1 MSEIVKIEIQA
12 DVDTAASNIAKVN
25 DELRI
30 TNEESDKTT
39 ESVSDMSDQIDDMT
53 GGAISKFK
61 SFKESVL
68 KVAKGF
74 FTLKGAIIASG
85 VGALALIIGSIAAAF
100 TQSEEGQNKYAKL
113 MGQIGVVTGNFLD
126 ILSDLGEKLLEP
138 QKLFK
143 DIADTLKNFVIK
155 QFQELSTG
163 VGLLASAFS
172 KFFDGNFKEAAGD
185 LAKGFTTI
193 NGAVNPIVVGT
204 KLLTKGIQNTI
215 KATKELIAEN
225 IKEIELAGRIAD
237 ARAAADI
244 AERALIVDRAT
255 ADKTRAELLEKAIDR
270 EKFTTSERIAFL
282 EEAGELEDKI
292 TQQEME
298 AAELRLNAMKMEN
311 LLTKSTKEE
320 KDAQAVLEAELINL
334 ETAKLNKQREVTS
347 QVIALRAEE
356 AAAFKAIRDQQ
367 LAEEKTIM
375 DEIDAIAAANFA
387 KATGYITKEA
397 ALKKVAEEAARQQAN
412 QTFANLSMLAGQG
425 STLGKAMA
433 VADATMSGISGVQ
446 NAYTTALSSPITAV
460 FPPYP
465 FIQAGIAAAF
475 SAKQIQSIVSVKTP
489 MPSSSA
495 GAGRSLAAAIP
506 SAPPSFNVVGQA
518 PENQLASAIAG
529 DENKPLKA
537 FVVSSEVSNQV
548 ALDRSIE
555 ETATLG

>member
-12 DVDTAASNIAKVN
+12 DVDAAASNISKVN
-25 DELRI
+25 EELRI

-68 KVAKGF
+68 KVSKGF
-74 FTLKGAIIASG
+74 FTLRGAIIASG
-85 VGALALIIGSIAAAF
+85 VGALALIIGSIATAF

-138 QKLFK
+138 KKLLT
-143 DIADTLKNFVIK
+143 DIADTIK
-155 QFQELSTG
+155 GYVMGQIERLGNGIGLLGSAFQKLFEGKFQE
-163 VGLLASAFS
+163 
-172 KFFDGNFKEAAGD
+172 AAED
-185 LAKGFTTI
+185 LGSGFIEI
-193 NGAVNPIVVGT
+193 NKAVNPVAMGVE
-204 KLLTKGIQNTI
+204 LLSEGIKKTV
-215 KATKELIAEN
+215 KATKELIAESA
-225 IKEIELAGRIAD
+225 KEIELAGRIAD
-237 ARAAADI
+237 KRAEADI
-244 AERALIVDRAT
+244 AERALIVDRAK
-255 ADKTRAELLEKAIDR
+255 ADRTRADLLEKAIDR
-270 EKFTTSERIAFL
+270 EKFTLQERIGFL

-292 TQQEME
+292 TQQEMD
-298 AAELRLNAMKMEN
+298 AASLRLEAMELEN
-311 LLTKSTKEE
+311 TLTKSTKEE
-320 KDAQAVLEAELINL
+320 KDAQAALQAELINL

-347 QVIALRAEE
+347 QVIALRQEE
-356 AAAFKAIRDQQ
+356 AAELKAIRDKE
-367 LAEEKTIM
+367 LADEVIM
-375 DEIDAIAAANFA
+375 NAEIQRIADANFA
-387 KATGYITKEA
+387 KAQEHIKKEA
-397 ALKKVAEEAARQQAN
+397 ALKEAAEEAARQQAN
-412 QTFANLSMLAGQG
+412 QTFANVAQLAGQG

-446 NAYTTALSSPITAV
+446 KAYTTAQASPITIG
-460 FPPYP
+460 FPAYP
-465 FIQAGIAAAF
+465 FVQAGIAAAF

-489 MPSSSA
+489 MPSASA
-495 GAGRSLAAAIP
+495 GAGGSLAAAIP

-518 PENQLASAIAG
+518 PENQLANAIAG
-529 DENKPLKA
+529 EQNKPLKA